1 MMLKRQDSAL
11 SSSRRVM
18 SSVPQPPNDHHHH
31 AKSVGCMSGIFHLL
45 SRHRHRRKFLTSG
58 KKQEKVAQHDHRSS
72 SHTIP
77 KVSSSHESPT
87 GQAEIKK
94 SSVDNNIN
102 AISWEERRKLKFDLE
117 RCDEDLKELK
127 MIIESIRYSD
137 CERSPLPPTTSV
149 VVTRTVVD
157 ERCGRTR
164 RDDEDIKYS
173 IVNEHTSPVSVLD
186 ELARAPLISTNCSRE
201 TTTKNGRMSVPQP
214 QKGLPRKKDEATYE
228 SLFVQKVMIES
239 VRAKREAVTSPLP
252 RSSKAMIESVEE
264 VCKDIAWGEK
274 RDVGRIGL
282 VIQDCI
288 CRDLIEEFVKD
299 LGHSYKPSNLYSLP
313 FQACKRKLCF

>member
-18 SSVPQPPNDHHHH
+18 SVPPPPNDHHHH

-58 KKQEKVAQHDHRSS
+58 KNQEKVAQRPPSAKHDHRTNQHAIS
-72 SHTIP
+72 
-77 KVSSSHESPT
+77 KVSSHESPT
-87 GQAEIKK
+87 VEAENNN
-94 SSVDNNIN
+94 SSVENNIN

-137 CERSPLPPTTSV
+137 CDRSPLPPSV
-149 VVTRTVVD
+149 VVVD
-157 ERCGRTR
+157 ENCGRR
-164 RDDEDIKYS
+164 RDDEHNKFS
-173 IVNEHTSPVSVLD
+173 KMNEHTSPVSVLD
-186 ELARAPLISTNCSRE
+186 ELTRAPLISSIYSRE
-201 TTTKNGRMSVPQP
+201 TTTRNGRMPTPQP
-214 QKGLPRKKDEATYE
+214 QRGMPRKKDEATYE

-239 VRAKREAVTSPLP
+239 VRAKREAVLSPPP
-252 RSSKAMIESVEE
+252 RTSKAMIESVVE
-264 VCKDIAWGEK
+264 VCNDIASGEK
-274 RDVGRIGL
+274 REVGRMGL
-282 VIQDCI
+282 VIQDHI

-299 LGHSYKPSNLYSLP
+299 LGHSFNSRNICSLP